1 MDGAKPKST
10 RFWLCILGV
19 LAVIAVAGLFALHAH
34 RQTGAMVQVT
44 QGGEV
49 VDVFPLSQSG
59 THRYESSGGYNIVEI
74 RDGKVAVIEADCP
87 DQICVRHGPT
97 DQTADPIVCLPHT
110 LVVQVLAPEG
120 GTDQL
125 DGVSS

>member
-74 RDGKVAVIEADCP
+74 RDGKVAVIEGVK
-87 DQICVRHGPT
+87 QLTGPPMSAC
-97 DQTADPIVCLPHT
+97 DLRAGAAMIVAGLAALPKRNST
-110 LVVQVLAPEG
+110 QREP
-120 GTDQL
+120 
-125 DGVSS
+125 